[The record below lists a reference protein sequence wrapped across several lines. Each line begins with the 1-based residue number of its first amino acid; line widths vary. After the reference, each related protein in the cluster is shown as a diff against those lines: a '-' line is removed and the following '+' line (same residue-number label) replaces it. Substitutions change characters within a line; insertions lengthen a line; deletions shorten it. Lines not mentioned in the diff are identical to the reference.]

1 VASVGLDAF
10 RHQAAERALV
20 SELSEM
26 FKVPSAQLTD
36 RISATLDKLKA
47 AEKELD
53 RLRKEKLAASAA
65 ALVGSAKDVAGVRLI
80 THDAGQLG
88 SADEL
93 RALALDLRARL
104 GSGAA
109 AVAVAGVAKG
119 RPAVLVATNEEAR
132 AAGVKAGALVRTAA
146 GILGG
151 GGGGKDDVAQG
162 GGTDPSKIVDA
173 LEAIATAVA
182 QH

>member
-1 VASVGLDAF
+1 
-10 RHQAAERALV
+10 
-20 SELSEM
+20 
-26 FKVPSAQLTD
+26 
-36 RISATLDKLKA
+36 
-47 AEKELD
+47 
-53 RLRKEKLAASAA
+53 
-65 ALVGSAKDVAGVRLI
+65 VGSAKDVAGVRLI
-80 THDAGQLG
+80 THDAGELG

-104 GSGAA
+104 GSGPA

-119 RPAVLVATNEEAR
+119 RPAVLVATNDEAR

-162 GGTDPSKIVDA
+162 GGTDPSKIVEA
-173 LEAIATAVA
+173 LGAVATAVA
-182 QH
+182 QR

>member
-1 VASVGLDAF
+1 MTPVGIVRPRPLLVMSAPSTTVPP
-10 RHQAAERALV
+10 ALTCCC
-20 SELSEM
+20 S
-26 FKVPSAQLTD
+26 
-36 RISATLDKLKA
+36 
-47 AEKELD
+47 
-53 RLRKEKLAASAA
+53 
-65 ALVGSAKDVAGVRLI
+65 SAKDVAGVRLI
-80 THDAGQLG
+80 THDAGELA

-93 RALALDLRARL
+93 RSLALDLRSRL
-104 GSGAA
+104 GTGAGAPAA

-162 GGTDPSKIVDA
+162 GGTDPGKIVEA
-173 LEAIATAVA
+173 LGAIATAVA
-182 QH
+182 QR